1 MLLLVLEIKLDTYIQ
16 IKKMLSSYICFIVLS
31 DDVPV
36 MTLSTLFKQI
46 DFTVK

>member
-16 IKKMLSSYICFIVLS
+16 IKKMLSSFIVLS
-31 DDVPV
+31 DDIPV
-36 MTLSTLFKQI
+36 MTCISLSTLFKQI